1 MDLPEDDA
9 AEPRQSRQEDGSQ
22 ESTDSNNSVTVRL
35 IRALKKSRFIN
46 NNTFEAKLDISVH
59 NLERISKLYWK
70 YWNFIL
76 VENWRFPFVT
86 VLCRIRKKV
95 KIFKKETYENLNI
108 I

>member
-35 IRALKKSRFIN
+35 I
-46 NNTFEAKLDISVH
+46 TFEAKLDISVH